1 MEKLSKEEL
10 QFIDNYLDNSD
21 IIYADIRMEI
31 IDHVASEIENR
42 MQANNEATF
51 YTIFKTYMVENK
63 ADLLKDNKKYI
74 KSIENKNTKFIIKE
88 LLSFKALIVFVLLLF
103 LSNNYLLNFKI
114 MSPKHIFTIPFLL
127 IIITTIIY
135 FISFKIYKY
144 SRFSGV
150 ERLGFLYY
158 VLFQVFYFISM
169 FIRNR
174 IEDLNNVLVSALFA
188 LCITL
193 IYVFVKVTITVIKTY
208 RTQYKSIV

>member
-1 MEKLSKEEL
+1 M
-10 QFIDNYLDNSD
+10 
-21 IIYADIRMEI
+21 
-31 IDHVASEIENR
+31 
-42 MQANNEATF
+42 
-51 YTIFKTYMVENK
+51 
-63 ADLLKDNKKYI
+63 
-74 KSIENKNTKFIIKE
+74 
-88 LLSFKALIVFVLLLF
+88 SFKALIVFVLLLF

-135 FISFKIYKY
+135 FISSKIYKY